1 MHGQEL
7 GRVFNFLRR
16 YVVVFLL
23 LAGAICSE
31 VLGTVSLKLSEGF
44 SRPLPSALVVVGYA
58 AAFVALSWVLKLGLP
73 VGVVYAIWSGAGVAL
88 VAIIGAVFLDESFS
102 AVQVIGLALIIGGVV
117 ALELGSA
124 H

>member
-1 MHGQEL
+1 LHGQEL